1 MNRTCSL
8 RLPTAFKFRGT
19 LSSRNEVAVIFV
31 QKMYFIE
38 EIISSSLTGTSDI
51 MTLKTAKGLALED
64 ILTEVHTYVHRSKF
78 MFLFVT

>member
-1 MNRTCSL
+1 
-8 RLPTAFKFRGT
+8 
-19 LSSRNEVAVIFV
+19 
-31 QKMYFIE
+31 MYFIE

-78 MFLFVT
+78 MFLFVTWIVGVVVTNNVLRSASENATVWRYQS